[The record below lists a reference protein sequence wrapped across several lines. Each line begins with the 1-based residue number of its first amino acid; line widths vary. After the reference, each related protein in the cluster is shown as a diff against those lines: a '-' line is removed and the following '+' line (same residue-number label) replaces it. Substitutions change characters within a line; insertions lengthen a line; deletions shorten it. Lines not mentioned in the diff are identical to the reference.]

1 MARRRENR
9 VAAFL
14 LKAFFGHPGSRGG
27 TLAGI
32 LLVFLVGMAMH
43 GTSQL
48 LLAQDAAGESAPEAA
63 PAEGGEA
70 KPAEEAKPADEG
82 GDPKPAD
89 EAKPADEG
97 GDPKPADEAKPA
109 GEGGEAPAPAEGEP
123 PPEGGGEGAPEGE
136 EPPPPPVDAEAVQGE
151 ASGLIQAGK
160 CAEAVSLLQDKQYA
174 FASAPALLELYVE
187 ALVGCAKPNWGE
199 IEGKAK
205 ELVDANPKHPLGN
218 YALGRALAEKKNK
231 PNLAKALE
239 HLAIAKSGKKPYKD
253 AGTVYYKVWAR
264 KNWAILVGALG
275 IVVVV
280 GVKVA
285 QKRKAA
291 KAAAA
296 DLAAIAA
303 AASEGA
309 PAAPPADAKTPDAK
323 AAEAKAAEAK
333 PAEGKAPEGKPA
345 DAPPPKPAAKTAT
358 KTAAKGT
365 AEGKPKAAKT
375 APPTAAKPAEPAP
388 PPEEAAPEAPPRP
401 APKPAPKSS
410 PEPQAAPAP
419 TPPASRKPTPAVE
432 EMDLTSAAQPR
443 PSPDSP
449 FHPSIPTDAK
459 VDAVW
464 DRLCRQAVTKPLP
477 VDFQQA
483 RPAPRSFTATSPLDE
498 GYVGP
503 DDDLTI
509 DLTPEALRVDLL
521 GKLKMLAIT
530 DGELRQLLLQR
541 NPDHIPNLCE
551 YILTK
556 PDPARLAFLAR
567 EMGNYHDPAVNDVL
581 DSLLFHEDLR
591 VVLAAIQG
599 LQTNGGAGSILP
611 LCPFV
616 QSSVPAIA
624 EAARQALASFGA
636 PRIFEAFTHLPGHP
650 DERVRAAGVFI
661 LARMRGDKVVRLL
674 TSLLADPAVGVRQEV
689 LLAMALQKDPNYLP
703 ALREFARKATTEEDK
718 RMARKAIVYL
728 QGFAATAAPPAA
740 RTGTGPRAA

>member
-1 MARRRENR
+1 MAQRKGNR

-14 LKAFFGHPGSRGG
+14 LKAFFGHPGSHGG

-32 LLVFLVGMAMH
+32 LLVFLFGMAMH

-48 LLAQDAAGESAPEAA
+48 LLAQDAEGDPAPEAT
-63 PAEGGEA
+63 AEGGEA
-70 KPAEEAKPADEG
+70 KPAEEG
-82 GDPKPAD
+82 G
-89 EAKPADEG
+89 EAKPA
-97 GDPKPADEAKPA
+97 K
-109 GEGGEAPAPAEGEP
+109 EGGEAHPPAEGEP
-123 PPEGGGEGAPEGE
+123 PPEGEGEAPPEGE

-151 ASGLIQAGK
+151 ASGFIQAGK
-160 CAEAVSLLQDKQYA
+160 CEEAVSLLQDKQHA

-199 IEGKAK
+199 VEAKAR
-205 ELVDANPKHPLGN
+205 ELVNDNPKHPLGN
-218 YALGRALAEKKNK
+218 YAMGRALAEKKK

-253 AGTVYYKVWAR
+253 AGTVYYKVWAK

-280 GVKVA
+280 VVKVV

-303 AASEGA
+303 AAAEASPA
-309 PAAPPADAKTPDAK
+309 PEAKAPEAKTP
-323 AAEAKAAEAK
+323 EANTGEAK
-333 PAEGKAPEGKPA
+333 PAEGKATEGKPA
-345 DAPPPKPAAKTAT
+345 DAPPPPKAAAKTAP
-358 KTAAKGT
+358 KTAPKAA
-365 AEGKPKAAKT
+365 AEGKPKTAKT
-375 APPTAAKPAEPAP
+375 AAPAP
-388 PPEEAAPEAPPRP
+388 APGETATEAPPKPSPKP
-401 APKPAPKSS
+401 APKPAH
-410 PEPQAAPAP
+410 EPPAAPAP
-419 TPPASRKPTPAVE
+419 TPPTPRKAGPAVE
-432 EMDLTSAAQPR
+432 EMDLASAAQPR
-443 PSPDSP
+443 PSLDSP
-449 FHPSIPTDAK
+449 FHPSIPADAK

-509 DLTPEALRVDLL
+509 DLTPEALQVDLL

-581 DSLLFHEDLR
+581 DSLLYHEDLR

-650 DERVRAAGVFI
+650 DEKVRAAGVFI

-674 TSLLADPAVGVRQEV
+674 ISLLADPAVGVRQEV
-689 LLAMALQKDPNYLP
+689 MLAMALQKDPGYLP

-728 QGFAATAAPPAA
+728 QGFAAAAPPAA